1 MKNKIQNKLVELL
14 KEVEVGLFIGLDE
27 DGLSIAMT
35 DALDVTNMVDEAMCH
50 NEELAAILTAAGMSF
65 ESKLPE
71 VKEYNDEMRANFK
84 REE

>member
-1 MKNKIQNKLVELL
+1 MKNKNQDKIIELL
-14 KEVEVGLFIGLDE
+14 KEVKTGLFIGLDE

-35 DALDVTNMVDEAMCH
+35 DTVDVTNMIDEAMCH